1 MALMITE
8 ECIVCGACEPE
19 CPNEAITSEETIY
32 EINPELCTE
41 CVGYYDEPQCKT
53 LCPIDEAI
61 IVNPAYNETREEL
74 LKKKDLLSKQ

>member
-19 CPNEAITSEETIY
+19 CPNEAITAGETIY

-61 IVNPAYNETREEL
+61 IVNPDYNETSDEL
-74 LKKKDLLSKQ
+74 LKKKELLTKK

>member
-19 CPNEAITSEETIY
+19 CPNEAITAGETIY

-61 IVNPAYNETREEL
+61 IVNPAYNETRDEL
-74 LKKKDLLSKQ
+74 LKKKELLSKK

>member
-8 ECIVCGACEPE
+8 ECIVCGACESE
-19 CPNEAITSEETIY
+19 CPNEAITQGETIY

>member
-19 CPNEAITSEETIY
+19 CPNEAITSGETIY
-32 EINPELCTE
+32 KINPELCTE

>member
-19 CPNEAITSEETIY
+19 CPNEAITAGETIY